1 MIDASDFGRQMVRG
15 PLKLCIV
22 LSLTAALAG
31 CFDSGSSDDKPQAV
45 EPPAALPSQPAP
57 VPELPPVSNQAPE
70 ITGVPDPSVVAG
82 YDYNFSPEAKDADD
96 DFLEFTIV
104 NKPSWASFSTDTGAL
119 TGNPADTDVGDTS
132 DITISVTD
140 GRDQRSVGPFRIKVK
155 PRHQVSPPS
164 NRAPTIG
171 GTPGAS
177 VDIGAAY
184 SFQPVASD
192 ADGDRLTFSISNR
205 PSWTTFSTAS
215 GTLSGTPKAANVGN
229 YSKIVISVSDGKT
242 SVALPAF
249 AISVKGPD
257 NNAPTVSGTPV
268 TSVQVAQDYAFQPTA
283 ADADGDALTW
293 SIQNKP
299 SWATFSASS
308 GRLSGTPASAN
319 VGNYSNIV
327 VSVSDGKASVSLPA
341 FGIAVLAAPNR
352 APTITGAPA
361 TVATT
366 GVAYTFQPTA
376 ADADADTLGYSIKN
390 KPSWATFSSS
400 SGRLSGT
407 PSAAGTHSNIVI
419 SVTDGKATASLPAFS
434 IVVAA
439 AAAARPVNN
448 PPTLSGTPATSV
460 TAGSSYTF
468 QPTASDPEG
477 AKLSWSI
484 QNKPAWASF
493 NTSTGRLTGTV
504 TAGTFANVVISVS
517 DGTTKVSL
525 PAFTIKATSATL
537 GSAEVSW
544 VAPTEN
550 TDGSSITDLAGYR
563 IVYGTS
569 ASALTQTIE
578 LSNPSL
584 TTYVIEG
591 LSSATWYFAVK
602 AYNSAGAESTLSNV
616 ASKKIP

>member
-1 MIDASDFGRQMVRG
+1 MIRG
-15 PLKLCIV
+15 PLRLCIA
-22 LSLTAALAG
+22 LSMTAALAG
-31 CFDSGSSDDKPQAV
+31 CLDGGRSDDKPQAV
-45 EPPAALPSQPAP
+45 EPPATVPSQ
-57 VPELPPVSNQAPE
+57 VSNQAPE
-70 ITGVPDPSVVAG
+70 ITGVPDASVVAG
-82 YDYNFSPEAKDADD
+82 YDYTFAPEAKDADD

-104 NKPSWASFSTDTGAL
+104 NKPSWASFSADTGTL
-119 TGNPADTDVGDTS
+119 SGNPADSDIGDTS

-140 GRDQRSVGPFRIKVK
+140 GRDQRSVGPFKIKIK
-155 PRHQVSPPS
+155 PRDQVTTG
-164 NRAPTIG
+164 NQAPVIG
-171 GTPGAS
+171 GTPAAS
-177 VDIGAAY
+177 VDIGATY
-184 SFQPVASD
+184 SFQPTASD
-192 ADGDRLTFSISNR
+192 ADGDQLTFSISNR

-215 GTLSGTPKAANVGN
+215 GTLSGTPKAANIGN

-268 TSVQVAQDYAFQPTA
+268 TSVQVAQDYSFQPTA

-308 GRLSGTPASAN
+308 GSLSGTPASADA
-319 VGNYSNIV
+319 GNYSNIV
-327 VSVSDGKASVSLPA
+327 LSVSDGKASVSLPA
-341 FGIAVLAAPNR
+341 FGIAVLAGANN
-352 APTITGAPA
+352 APTITGTPA

-366 GVAYTFQPTA
+366 GVAYTFQPTG
-376 ADADADTLGYSIKN
+376 ADADNDTLGYSIQN

-419 SVTDGKATASLPAFS
+419 SVTDGKSTASLPAFS
-434 IVVAA
+434 IAVSADSSS
-439 AAAARPVNN
+439 VNN

-460 TAGSSYTF
+460 TVGSTYTF
-468 QPTASDPEG
+468 QPIASDPEG
-477 AKLSWSI
+477 ATLSWSI

-493 NTSTGRLTGTV
+493 STSTGRLTGTV
-504 TAGTFANVVISVS
+504 TAGTFANIVISVS
-517 DGTTKVSL
+517 DGTTRVSL
-525 PAFTIKATSATL
+525 PAFTINAASTTL
-537 GSAEVSW
+537 GTAEVSW
-544 VAPTEN
+544 TAPTQN

-569 ASALTQTIE
+569 ASALTQTVE

-584 TTYVIEG
+584 TTYVVEG

-602 AYNSAGAESTLSNV
+602 AYNSAGAESTLSNI
-616 ASKKIP
+616 ASKSIP